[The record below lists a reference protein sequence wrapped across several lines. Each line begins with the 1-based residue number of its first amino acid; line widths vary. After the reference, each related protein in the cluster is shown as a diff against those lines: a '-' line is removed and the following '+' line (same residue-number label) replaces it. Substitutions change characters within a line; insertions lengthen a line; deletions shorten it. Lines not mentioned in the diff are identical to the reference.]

1 MGWRGRP
8 LPTFPATSTIPT
20 NQNHIDMKQN
30 NCRRPNGTTRRL
42 CRPEDKLD
50 IILSD
55 LNRIHTR
62 LNWLQSQINSRNEL
76 EMDVAINRLKLAAD
90 TLKETADK
98 ELKAVKERYGTSSI

>member
-1 MGWRGRP
+1 
-8 LPTFPATSTIPT
+8 
-20 NQNHIDMKQN
+20 MKQN

-42 CRPEDKLD
+42 RRLEDKLD

-76 EMDVAINRLKLAAD
+76 EMNSAINRLKLAAD

>member
-8 LPTFPATSTIPT
+8 LPTIPATSTIPT

-42 CRPEDKLD
+42 RRLEDKLD

-76 EMDVAINRLKLAAD
+76 EMDVAINRLNLSAKTMKDMA
-90 TLKETADK
+90 EK
-98 ELKAVKERYGTSSI
+98 ELQEVRERYGTPGI

>member
-1 MGWRGRP
+1 MDK
-8 LPTFPATSTIPT
+8 
-20 NQNHIDMKQN
+20 NQNN
-30 NCRRPNGTTRRL
+30 YRRPNGTTRRL
-42 CRPEDKLD
+42 RRLEDKLD

-76 EMDVAINRLKLAAD
+76 EMNSAINRLKLAAD